1 MFRSGYFFAAVTG
14 SDERVRRTVAIEVD
28 SWLQQEETP
37 AKLRRCGGTTDVNV
51 NLITSQLFFARWIG
65 LTLASFT

>member
-28 SWLQQEETP
+28 SWLQQEEPP

-51 NLITSQLFFARWIG
+51 NLTTSQLFFAR
-65 LTLASFT
+65 

>member
-28 SWLQQEETP
+28 SWLQEEETP
-37 AKLRRCGGTTDVNV
+37 AK
-51 NLITSQLFFARWIG
+51 
-65 LTLASFT
+65 